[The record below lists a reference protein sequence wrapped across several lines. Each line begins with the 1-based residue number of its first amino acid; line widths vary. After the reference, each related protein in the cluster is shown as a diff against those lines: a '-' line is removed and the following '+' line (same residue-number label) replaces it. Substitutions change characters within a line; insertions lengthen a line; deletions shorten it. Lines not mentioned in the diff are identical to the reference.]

1 MSAIQESINE
11 LCERMSKSNNDIL
24 NLEMKYTQ
32 LLSLYFNIL
41 NECNKVKTDYRE
53 LKKYINKLEKDIN
66 NKNKE
71 IIELKRIKIHN
82 VMT

>member
-1 MSAIQESINE
+1 MSIYNNEAIEE
-11 LCERMSKSNNDIL
+11 LREIVSKNNNDIL

-41 NECNKVKTDYRE
+41 NECNKVKTDFKDI
-53 LKKYINKLEKDIN
+53 KKYVNKLEKDVS

-71 IIELKRIKIHN
+71 IFELKKHKN
-82 VMT
+82 KQ

>member
-1 MSAIQESINE
+1 MSAIQESVNE
-11 LCERMSKSNNDIL
+11 LHERMSKSNNDIL

>member
-71 IIELKRIKIHN
+71 IIELKRIKTHN

>member
-82 VMT
+82 IVT

>member
-1 MSAIQESINE
+1 MSAIQESVNE
-11 LCERMSKSNNDIL
+11 LHKLMSKNNNDIL

-41 NECNKVKTDYRE
+41 NECNKVKSDYRE

-66 NKNKE
+66 SKNKE
-71 IIELKRIKIHN
+71 ITELKKNKNHN
-82 VMT
+82 VTT

>member
-82 VMT
+82 VTT